1 MMLEAFDVTTGVTLA
16 TCTAEPLSSKSVVT
30 TAVNVPAT
38 VGSVENVTVKV
49 VGVAAVTIPTA
60 PSLNET
66 ELSLAVASN
75 PKPWI
80 TKVLALAARLVVLLV
95 TTGITVATWIGDPL
109 AIPLVETTAD
119 NAPAEVVLPVNETVN

>member
-1 MMLEAFDVTTGVTLA
+1 MMLDAFDVTTGVTLA

-30 TAVNVPAT
+30 TAVSVPAT
-38 VGSVENVTVKV
+38 TGSVENVTFKD

-60 PSLNET
+60 PSLKET
-66 ELSLAVASN
+66 VLSPAVVSK
-75 PKPWI
+75 PKPRI
-80 TKVLALAARLVVLLV
+80 TNVRALAARLAVLLV

-119 NAPAEVVLPVNETVN
+119 NAPAEVVLPVNDTVS